1 MAKKSKGKLATRK
14 ERQKR
19 TRQERRFIPNTST
32 RPVLVYVIGWVSA
45 ILLGAGAWG
54 AVYAQSLA
62 EDAALK
68 SAPNY
73 LIAVGAVVL
82 GVAIWLGTASESVL
96 RIGDPGIAM
105 EKGELRRMPWW
116 GVEKISF
123 DPGALAILVVGTD
136 EMGTAWTLKLQLR
149 SHAEAIGWIVRQA
162 QERIPKRLD
171 IDEET
176 LEKLPQQ
183 NDRVGEK
190 VELEPLQ
197 VVGKR
202 CAASGKIISYEP
214 DARVCRRC
222 ERVYFKTSVPK
233 KCKCGNSL
241 ADLRPK
247 DAQDP
252 AGDEAEEADEHE
264 HEHEHGRE
272 PSEKSI
278 EAAEG

>member
-19 TRQERRFIPNTST
+19 ARQERRFIPNTAT
-32 RPVLVYVIGWVSA
+32 RPVLVYVIGWASA
-45 ILLGAGAWG
+45 ILLGAGGWG
-54 AVYAQSLA
+54 YVYAQSLA
-62 EDAALK
+62 EDTALK
-68 SAPNY
+68 SVPSY
-73 LIAVGAVVL
+73 LIAAGAIVL
-82 GVAIWLGTASESVL
+82 GIAIWLGTSSEAVL
-96 RIGDPGIAM
+96 RVGDPGIAM
-105 EKGELRRMPWW
+105 EKGEIRRMPWY
-116 GVEKISF
+116 GVEKIRF
-123 DPGALAILVVGTD
+123 DATALAIQIVGTD
-136 EMGTAWTLKLQLR
+136 EAGTAWSFKLPLR

-162 QERIPKRLD
+162 EERIPKRLD

-176 LEKLPQQ
+176 LEKLPAE
-183 NDRVGEK
+183 NDRAGER

-222 ERVYFKTSVPK
+222 ERVYFKANVPK

-247 DAQDP
+247 DAP
-252 AGDEAEEADEHE
+252 EAGDDAGEDDEHEHE
-264 HEHEHGRE
+264 HEHEHGR
-272 PSEKSI
+272 SETRT